1 MREAFPP
8 CLPPITNN
16 NSSGIENNNH
26 KEYINK
32 NHHNHNSHTTST
44 LANNHCLKGK
54 NLNIDRNNENS
65 RDISLHE
72 TEKICFDSD
81 EAQSLIASLVSTPP
95 FSSDLE
101 ELQNILHFPE
111 EVALR
116 LTEAEYQLY
125 YQTSVADFIIES
137 IYDLQGKVNDERVN
151 SPIKNLRK
159 RFDDVSS
166 WTTYIVLSQLLPD
179 ERRAAFGCL
188 LRVAISCWNI
198 GNFIGA
204 KEIITGLRFL
214 QNKSLWSS
222 ITENKRISCYD
233 FLCSAFDS
241 AVYETNLARA
251 IEIPTCRVIPYF
263 KFYLEKLKIAL
274 SSSKSFSF
282 TSGSIEEICA
292 KLKKREKIPDIECL
306 EQMEVIKSEID
317 LFLEHHHAL
326 CQQTSPS
333 LYDYLRQASN
343 TPRQLNNELNQTL
356 HEVDEDYELE
366 IGNYNPVQ
374 TLFNDHG
381 ISLISL
387 SSTDYN
393 KIDHH
398 LLQILHHGTTAV
410 LWEPDTQTGS
420 SYVYFRLER
429 CCSIVSWQRP
439 AWRRIKS
446 QMDFNVA
453 INPEENVVPRTV
465 TKPVYNMNDIDGI
478 FHTLDEGIL
487 DLATV
492 KDISMGSRNQDYN
505 QDILAAGRRY
515 GLTHVESCVSILY
528 GTSLN
533 ENRILCILCPPM
545 LARLWYVGL
554 TCMLRGI
561 RKQISLIDRSML
573 WLKELY
579 IQLFYEN
586 GGCEPLAS
594 DAIRAFGG
602 TDYSFLSTT
611 TSTPD
616 SIHSVKKDIGQQ
628 QQQTSSQSSSNQQST
643 PITSSTNMK
652 KKKSMVNL
660 FTCGQQ
666 SQTSPPSSTNN
677 ATITSIQNQ
686 QHQYEQQQVTS
697 NQQQQHQQS
706 MSTPSSL
713 CDTTTTNSSI
723 STKHYNA
730 FNNISFDTNLDFLS
744 FVSLYRSFSLIAR
757 KDLRDIFDQ
766 LSVTRKSKITL
777 NSDKSRSAPELFH
790 EKPEKR
796 KIGLLTRNNSLDFE
810 LSQSKYSQ
818 KKLFHTLIR
827 NFGYCGN
834 YSPLTAMQISSGN
847 PSMSNNSSSQV
858 ITLDTFKK
866 FLETRQ
872 IESKSDS
879 EIRMIIER
887 HEPDQNLRSENLLS
901 FEGFARYLMDKDN
914 YAMTKTVCP
923 TKMADQM
930 NMNLPLSHYF
940 IATSHNTYLTG
951 HQLKGESS
959 VELYSQVLLTGCRCV
974 ELDCWDGDEG
984 YPIIYHGHTFT
995 SKIPFRAVVDAI
1007 NKSAFVASPYPV
1019 ILSIENHCS
1028 IQQQIK
1034 MAQIFQT
1041 TFGDKLVTKFMFDID
1056 YTDEPYLPTP
1066 EQLKHKIIIKN
1077 KKILVDVPVGISSPR
1092 SPYMRHQSNL
1102 SGRASSIISNSSA
1115 GSLNEDFEDS
1125 DYEDDDDIDNFDD
1138 KTYNIWGSSVDDKYT
1153 RHSITSFTANVRKLE
1168 MEERSKKRSNQI
1180 ARELSDLVTYVQAI
1194 KFRGLNPWIHYNM
1207 NQRNGTSTPSASGA
1221 LSTSSTT
1228 IALTSNV
1235 TSTTNTS
1242 SSSVAGSNIKIF
1254 TTGDTNAE
1262 TESNT
1267 SGEQETCSS
1276 SASASTQY
1284 GSGNNVTVHKK
1295 YPHANVNHP
1304 CYQCASINEAN
1315 AKKICRKHP
1324 LAVIAHTETQLI
1336 RSYPA
1341 GLRIDSSNFNP
1352 VFFWSFGMQMV
1363 ALNYQTEDLPMHIN
1377 RAMFE
1382 QSNNY
1387 GYVCKPSIM
1396 WNRSHLMYRRFNPL
1410 EKEFDGLHTTQIVI
1424 NIVSGQYL
1432 NQNNLLSSPFIE
1444 IEIIGIPSDCCKRKT
1459 KAIMRNAFNPI
1470 WNETFYFRV
1479 NFIDLAFI
1487 RFAVYDSD
1495 GGFMLA
1501 QRVMSIKSLR
1511 SGYRH
1516 VCLRSSTNL
1525 LLNMA
1530 SLFIYSRIEE
1540 ETIDSCYDETMMDRA
1555 KAATLSLT
1563 ESKLL
1568 NQLNDNDKG
1577 KRKTFFLTVYG
1588 VTPDEPYT
1596 ILKVIQESTTKDV
1609 LQQALMKGGIPL
1621 ENLNDFVL
1629 VEEVFPS
1636 WEKKDRAQP
1645 PKQRM
1650 LDAVEKPLQS
1660 QAKWKGEGR
1669 FILKKIGDDP
1679 SSRAWLS
1686 TVRRVGA
1693 ALDRQSD
1700 YMTTAFAKENLKNSP
1715 CSGTNNSS
1723 SSDLALI
1730 ENVEHFVVCIY
1741 NVSPDIPYAM
1751 LRVPLKA
1758 TAQDVLAQAL
1768 LKARRFDN
1776 PNNFVLLEEI
1786 QPNNANTP
1794 VHQRIMQQ
1802 DENVYKTQAN
1812 WKTLGR
1818 FIIQERQSTPSI
1830 LRKVKSVDKGKGLS
1844 ISRPSK
1850 FPIQSMLSDPTTSR
1864 IKAKSADSHS
1874 ERKIKH
1880 NKYSPDQLDYSYS
1893 THHHHH
1899 HRSHYSEG
1907 ETLSEEES
1915 KDDFLSTI
1923 TRLKRMSMKKI
1934 KSWKN

>member
-8 CLPPITNN
+8 CLPITN
-16 NSSGIENNNH
+16 NSSGIENNNNNH
-26 KEYINK
+26 KEYN
-32 NHHNHNSHTTST
+32 NNQHSSQTTT
-44 LANNHCLKGK
+44 LASNNCLKGK
-54 NLNIDRNNENS
+54 DLNIDRNNEIT
-65 RDISLHE
+65 RDVSIHD

-81 EAQSLIASLVSTPP
+81 EAQSLIASLASTAP

-116 LTEAEYQLY
+116 LTDAEYQLY

-159 RFDDVSS
+159 RFDDVCS
-166 WTTYIVLSQLLPD
+166 WTSYIVISQLLPD

-241 AVYETNLARA
+241 DVYEKNLSRA
-251 IEIPTCRVIPYF
+251 LEIPTCRVIPYF
-263 KFYLEKLKIAL
+263 KFYLDKLRTAL
-274 SSSKSFSF
+274 SSSKTFSF

-292 KLKKREKIPDIECL
+292 KLKKREKIPDMECL
-306 EQMEVIKSEID
+306 EQMEHIKSEID
-317 LFLEHHHAL
+317 LFLEHHNAL

-343 TPRQLNNELNQTL
+343 TPRQLNNELNQIL
-356 HEVDEDYELE
+356 HEVEEDYELE

-387 SSTDYN
+387 ASTDYN

-446 QMDFNVA
+446 QMDFNVT

-465 TKPVYNMNDIDGI
+465 TKPVYNINDIDGI

-492 KDISMGSRNQDYN
+492 KDISMGSRNQ
-505 QDILAAGRRY
+505 AGRRY

-561 RKQISLIDRSML
+561 RKQISLVDRSML

-602 TDYSFLSTT
+602 TDYTFLSTT

-616 SIHSVKKDIGQQ
+616 SIHGVKKDITQQ
-628 QQQTSSQSSSNQQST
+628 SCQQTSQSSNQQGT
-643 PITSSTNMK
+643 PTSSTTIK

-660 FTCGQQ
+660 FTCGQPQ
-666 SQTSPPSSTNN
+666 SSTSPITTNN
-677 ATITSIQNQ
+677 IAQN
-686 QHQYEQQQVTS
+686 
-697 NQQQQHQQS
+697 QHQQMTQQQS
-706 MSTPSSL
+706 QQMTPTQQQSTISSSF
-713 CDTTTTNSSI
+713 CDTTTSI
-723 STKHYNA
+723 SSKRYNA
-730 FNNISFDTNLDFLS
+730 FNNISFDTNLDFLA

-834 YSPLTAMQISSGN
+834 YNSPLTAMQISSGN
-847 PSMSNNSSSQV
+847 PSMSNNTQV

-872 IESKSDS
+872 MESMSDS
-879 EIRMIIER
+879 EIKMIIER
-887 HEPDQNLRSENLLS
+887 HEPDQNLRTENLLS
-901 FEGFARYLMDKDN
+901 FEGFSRYLMDKDN

-923 TKMADQM
+923 TRMAEQM

-974 ELDCWDGDEG
+974 ELDCWDGDDG

-1028 IQQQIK
+1028 MQQQIR

-1041 TFGDKLVTKFMFDID
+1041 VFGDKLVTKFTFDID
-1056 YTDEPYLPTP
+1056 FTEEPYLPTP
-1066 EQLKHKIIIKN
+1066 EQLRHRIIVKN
-1077 KKILVDVPVGISSPR
+1077 KKILVDVPVSISSPR

-1138 KTYNIWGSSVDDKYT
+1138 KTYNIWGSSIDDKYT
-1153 RHSITSFTANVRKLE
+1153 RHSITSFTTNVRKLE

-1194 KFRGLNPWIHYNM
+1194 KFRGLNPWIHYNL
-1207 NQRNGTSTPSASGA
+1207 NQRNGTSTP

-1228 IALTSNV
+1228 IALTTNL
-1235 TSTTNTS
+1235 TTTTNTS
-1242 SSSVAGSNIKIF
+1242 SVSVTGSNIKI
-1254 TTGDTNAE
+1254 TTTTADTSAE

-1267 SGEQETCSS
+1267 SGEQETLS
-1276 SASASTQY
+1276 SASTSYQIGST
-1284 GSGNNVTVHKK
+1284 NNVTVHKK

-1336 RSYPA
+1336 RTYPA

-1387 GYVCKPSIM
+1387 GYVCKPAIM

-1424 NIVSGQYL
+1424 NVVSGQYL
-1432 NQNNLLSSPFIE
+1432 NQNNLLSSPYIE
-1444 IEIIGIPSDCCKRKT
+1444 IEIIGIPGDCCKRKT

-1540 ETIDSCYDETMMDRA
+1540 ETIDSCYDETVLDRV
-1555 KAATLSLT
+1555 KTNLSAM

-1568 NQLNDNDKG
+1568 NNQLNNDNDKG

-1609 LQQALMKGGIPL
+1609 LQQALIKGGIPL

-1629 VEEVFPS
+1629 LEEVFPS
-1636 WEKKDRAQP
+1636 WEKKDRLQP

-1650 LDAVEKPLQS
+1650 LDASEKPLQA
-1660 QAKWKGEGR
+1660 QGKWKGEGR

-1693 ALDRQSD
+1693 ALDRQSE
-1700 YMTTAFAKENLKNSP
+1700 YMSTAYAKDNLHTTLNT
-1715 CSGTNNSS
+1715 GTSQSS
-1723 SSDLALI
+1723 TNDLALI
-1730 ENVEHFVVCIY
+1730 ENVEHFVVCVY

-1786 QPNNANTP
+1786 QPNNTNTP
-1794 VHQRIMQQ
+1794 VHQRLMQQ
-1802 DENVYKTQAN
+1802 DENVYKTQAS

-1830 LRKVKSVDKGKGLS
+1830 LRKVKSVDKGKGIS
-1844 ISRPSK
+1844 ISTRPSK

-1864 IKAKSADSHS
+1864 IKAKSADSHT
-1874 ERKIKH
+1874 ERKTKH
-1880 NKYSPDQLDYSYS
+1880 KYSPDQFMDYTYS
-1893 THHHHH
+1893 STHHHH